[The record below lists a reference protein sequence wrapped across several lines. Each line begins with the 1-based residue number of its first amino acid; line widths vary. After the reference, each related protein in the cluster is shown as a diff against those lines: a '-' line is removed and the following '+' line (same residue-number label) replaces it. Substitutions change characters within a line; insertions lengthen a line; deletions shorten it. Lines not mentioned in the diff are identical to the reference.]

1 MSRLGK
7 MPTWQKFFVISSMLS
22 CSITGTIYLLV
33 NEFDIERS
41 LLGHH
46 KILVSHGLTA
56 MIASIALGSVLP
68 FHLKA
73 GYQSARKR
81 LSGFTQLGLLVIL
94 LITGGFLYYGP
105 LEFRDSAILLHWL
118 TGLLF
123 FSIFITHCLFKLS
136 KPISKAQSKRG
147 VP

>member
-7 MPTWQKFFVISSMLS
+7 MPTWQKAFVISSMLS
-22 CSITGTIYLLV
+22 CSITGTMY
-33 NEFDIERS
+33 
-41 LLGHH
+41 LLGHEFHIERKLLGSH
-46 KILVSHGLTA
+46 KLLAIHGLTA

-73 GYQSARKR
+73 GYQSARKW

-105 LEFRDSAILLHWL
+105 LELRDSAIMLHWL
-118 TGLLF
+118 AGLF
-123 FSIFITHCLFKLS
+123 FISIFMIHFVIQWDRRKNR
-136 KPISKAQSKRG
+136 I
-147 VP
+147 

>member
-7 MPTWQKFFVISSMLS
+7 MPTWQKFFVIGSMLS
-22 CSITGTIYLLV
+22 CSITGMIYLLGH
-33 NEFDIERS
+33 EFHVERS

-46 KILVSHGLTA
+46 KMLASHGLTA
-56 MIASIALGSVLP
+56 IIAGIAFGSVLP

-73 GYQSARKR
+73 GYQSARKW

-123 FSIFITHCLFKLS
+123 FLILIVHCLIQWDRRKNRS
-136 KPISKAQSKRG
+136 
-147 VP
+147 

>member
-7 MPTWQKFFVISSMLS
+7 MPTWQKLFIIGSMLS
-22 CSITGTIYLLV
+22 CSITGTIYLLGH
-33 NEFDIERS
+33 EFDIERS

-46 KILVSHGLTA
+46 KILAIHGLTA
-56 MIASIALGSVLP
+56 IIASIALGSVLP

-73 GYQSARKR
+73 GYQSAKKW

-123 FSIFITHCLFKLS
+123 FSIFIIHCLFKLS

>member
-7 MPTWQKFFVISSMLS
+7 MPTWQKFFVIGSMLS
-22 CSITGTIYLLV
+22 CSITGTIYLLGH
-33 NEFDIERS
+33 EFDIERK
-41 LLGHH
+41 LLGSH
-46 KILVSHGLTA
+46 KLLAIHGLTA
-56 MIASIALGSVLP
+56 IIASIALGSVLP

-73 GYQSARKR
+73 GYQSARKW

-118 TGLLF
+118 TGFLF
-123 FSIFITHCLFKLS
+123 FSILIVHCLIQWDRRKNS
-136 KPISKAQSKRG
+136 S
-147 VP
+147 

>member
-7 MPTWQKFFVISSMLS
+7 MPTWQKFFVIVSMLS
-22 CSITGTIYLLV
+22 CSITGTIYLLGH
-33 NEFDIERS
+33 EFHVERS

-73 GYQSARKR
+73 GYQSARKW
-81 LSGFTQLGLLVIL
+81 LSGFTQLGFLAIL

-123 FSIFITHCLFKLS
+123 FLIFIVHCLIQWDRRKNS
-136 KPISKAQSKRG
+136 S
-147 VP
+147 

>member
-7 MPTWQKFFVISSMLS
+7 MPTWQKLFVIGSMLS
-22 CSITGTIYLLV
+22 CSITGTIYLLGH
-33 NEFDIERS
+33 EFDIERS

-46 KILVSHGLTA
+46 KILAIHGLTA
-56 MIASIALGSVLP
+56 IITSVALGSVLP

-73 GYQSARKR
+73 GYQSTRKW

-105 LEFRDSAILLHWL
+105 LEFRDSVILLHWL
-118 TGLLF
+118 AGLFF
-123 FSIFITHCLFKLS
+123 FSIFITHCLIQLDRRKNRS
-136 KPISKAQSKRG
+136 
-147 VP
+147 

>member
-7 MPTWQKFFVISSMLS
+7 MPIWQKFFVIGSMLS
-22 CSITGTIYLLV
+22 CSITGTIYLLGH
-33 NEFDIERS
+33 EFDIERS

-46 KILVSHGLTA
+46 KILAIHGLTA
-56 MIASIALGSVLP
+56 IIASIALGSVLP

-73 GYQSARKR
+73 GYQSAKKW

-105 LEFRDSAILLHWL
+105 LEFRDSAIKIHWI

-123 FSIFITHCLFKLS
+123 ISIFMIHSVIQWDRRKNR
-136 KPISKAQSKRG
+136 I
-147 VP
+147 

>member
-1 MSRLGK
+1 MKNTNRLGK
-7 MPTWQKFFVISSMLS
+7 MPTWQKHFVQIAILS
-22 CSITGTIYLLV
+22 CSLTGMTYLLGH
-33 NEFDIERS
+33 EFDIERS

-46 KILVSHGLTA
+46 KILAIHGLTA
-56 MIASIALGSVLP
+56 IIASIALGSVLP

-73 GYQSARKR
+73 GYQSARKW

-118 TGLLF
+118 IGLLF
-123 FSIFITHCLFKLS
+123 FSILIIHCLIQWDSRKNNS
-136 KPISKAQSKRG
+136 
-147 VP
+147 

>member
-7 MPTWQKFFVISSMLS
+7 MPAWQRAFVISSMLS
-22 CSITGTIYLLV
+22 CSITGTMY
-33 NEFDIERS
+33 
-41 LLGHH
+41 LLGHEFHIERKLLGSH
-46 KILVSHGLTA
+46 KLLAIHGLTA
-56 MIASIALGSVLP
+56 MLASIALGSVLP

-73 GYQSARKR
+73 GYQSARKW

-105 LEFRDSAILLHWL
+105 LEFRDSAIMLHWL
-118 TGLLF
+118 AGLSF
-123 FSIFITHCLFKLS
+123 FSIFIIHCLFKRS
-136 KPISKAQSKRG
+136 KPIGKTQSKGG

>member
-7 MPTWQKFFVISSMLS
+7 MPIWQKAFVISSMLS
-22 CSITGTIYLLV
+22 CAITGTIYLLGH
-33 NEFDIERS
+33 EFDIERS

-46 KILVSHGLTA
+46 KILAMHGLTA
-56 MIASIALGSVLP
+56 IIASIALGSVLP

-81 LSGFTQLGLLVIL
+81 LSGFTQIGFLVIL

-105 LEFRDSAILLHWL
+105 VEFRDSAIMLHWL

-123 FSIFITHCLFKLS
+123 FSIFITHCLFKRS
-136 KPISKAQSKRG
+136 KPISKTQSKGG

>member
-7 MPTWQKFFVISSMLS
+7 MPTWQKFFVIGSMLS
-22 CSITGTIYLLV
+22 CSITGTIYLLGH
-33 NEFDIERS
+33 EFDIERK
-41 LLGHH
+41 LLGSH
-46 KILVSHGLTA
+46 KLLASHGLTA
-56 MIASIALGSVLP
+56 IIASIALGSVLP

-73 GYQSARKR
+73 GYQSARKW

-123 FSIFITHCLFKLS
+123 FSILIVHCLIQWDRRKNS
-136 KPISKAQSKRG
+136 S
-147 VP
+147 

>member
-105 LEFRDSAILLHWL
+105 PEFRDSAIMLHWL
-118 TGLLF
+118 AGLFF
-123 FSIFITHCLFKLS
+123 FSIFIIHCLFKLS

-147 VP
+147 VS